1 MNKPS
6 PDLIKDV
13 HLHQQLNESRL
24 SNRELFY
31 RLEKDRHGRIE
42 VHRLIELLEK
52 VGLET
57 STQKRSD
64 TARVSGG
71 RISIG
76 EESFVFVV

>member
-13 HLHQQLNESRL
+13 RLHQQLNERRL

-31 RLEKDRHGRIE
+31 RLEKDRHGRID
-42 VHRLIELLEK
+42 VNRLIELLEK

-71 RISIG
+71 SISIRKQ
-76 EESFVFVV
+76 SFAFSF